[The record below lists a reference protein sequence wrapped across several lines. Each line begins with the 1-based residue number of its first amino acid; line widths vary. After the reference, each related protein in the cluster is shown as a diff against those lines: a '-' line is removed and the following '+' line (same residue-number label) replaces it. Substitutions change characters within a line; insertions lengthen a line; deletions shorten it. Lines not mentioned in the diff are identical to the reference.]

1 MAKSDETLDRVFREK
16 LENHQET
23 PSLAAWDTL
32 ASQLDAKQAPKK
44 ASSWWAIAAAIPLA
58 IGAAFLFWS
67 TEQAPEKQALL
78 AEAQEINPEV
88 SVNPQVTAPPTVEAA
103 IEMKSTNSLAT
114 PIERGQT
121 KIQTQLQNSDAFVA
135 EVNPQN
141 EVAPTRIPV
150 FTAEVVPSSTP
161 EPVRSPAAAAL
172 AETRSSSTPSTNE
185 TLTEEGGSYRIRIY
199 SDGLE
204 KAAPKEKNLVTE
216 LGKTVGQVEGLLGKL
231 DEGIEGIQEKK
242 ERLFSSLTS
251 RREASIEKQ

>member
-23 PSLAAWDTL
+23 PSIATWDTL
-32 ASQLDAKQAPKK
+32 DSQLDAKQAPKK
-44 ASSWWAIAAAIPLA
+44 ASSWWAIAAAVTLA
-58 IGAAFLFWS
+58 LGAAFLFWS
-67 TEQAPEKQALL
+67 NEQEPEKLANL
-78 AEAQEINPEV
+78 AEAQEINPEI
-88 SVNPQVTAPPTVEAA
+88 SENPPVTPLPTVKAE
-103 IEMKSTNSLAT
+103 IEFPSTSSIST

-121 KIQTQLQNSDAFVA
+121 GIKTQQQNSVA
-135 EVNPQN
+135 EVITQN
-141 EVAPTRIPV
+141 EEVPTSFPV
-150 FTAEVVPSSTP
+150 FTAEALPNAA
-161 EPVRSPAAAAL
+161 EPVRNPAAAL
-172 AETRSSSTPSTNE
+172 AETKSFSTPSTNE
-185 TLTEEGGSYRIRIY
+185 AMAEEGGSYRIRIY

-231 DEGIEGIQEKK
+231 DEGFEGIQEKK

>member
-32 ASQLDAKQAPKK
+32 ASQLDPKQTPKK

-88 SVNPQVTAPPTVEAA
+88 SVNPQVTAPPTVEAEKEQSSMSSV
-103 IEMKSTNSLAT
+103 IAT
-114 PIERGQT
+114 SKPVQT
-121 KIQTQLQNSDAFVA
+121 GIKTQQRNPDIFVA
-135 EVNPQN
+135 ELNPQN
-141 EVAPTRIPV
+141 EVVPVSIPV
-150 FTAEVVPSSTP
+150 FTAEVVPSNTP
-161 EPVRSPAAAAL
+161 QPVHSPAPAL
-172 AETRSSSTPSTNE
+172 AETNAVFTPSTNE
-185 TLTEEGGSYRIRIY
+185 ALAEEVGTYRIRIY
-199 SDGLE
+199 SDGLQ